1 MARSPL
7 SFPAKPADEPRRL
20 QTLRSYSILDTPA
33 EPVFDEIAAL
43 AARLLGTPMALVT
56 LIDEDRQ
63 WFKANLGLN
72 DSQCARDDSFCA
84 HALGKPDLMVIPDA
98 TLDERFRENPFVI
111 NDPNIRFYAGAPL
124 VAPDGQGLGALC
136 VLDRVPRTLTDDQAA
151 TLRVLGRQV
160 MAQLELHRL
169 LHQSRTQRQEL
180 LSVLDALPA
189 AVIIADAPD
198 GRISFQNR
206 ATGAL
211 LGMEAPDADALRE
224 FWRKTGV
231 RRTTGEIV
239 APSDWPGMRALS
251 GDAVYGE
258 ELVIQLPTGR
268 TLSILISAA
277 PMRDGDGVVTGAA
290 IGFQDV
296 SHMHEVARLKNEFVA
311 TVSHELRTPL
321 TSMQG
326 SLQLLLSDDD
336 ALPTQDGR
344 DLVGVAVK
352 NSERLVRIVNDI
364 LDIAKIEAG
373 QLPMSVKRVEV
384 APLLAAA
391 MDTVRGLAGDKQL
404 QLTIDAGNALP
415 PVLVDQDR
423 MVQSI
428 VNLLSN
434 AIKFSPVGGS
444 ITLRASRS
452 GYDRMLIEVAD
463 QGRGIPEDQLG
474 LVFDKFHQ
482 VGGANRQGTGL
493 GLSITKAIVEQH
505 GGQIGVTSQVGAGT
519 TFTITLPLAPP
530 DGPE

>member
-7 SFPAKPADEPRRL
+7 SIPARPADEPRRL
-20 QTLRSYSILDTPA
+20 QTLRSYNILDTPA

-56 LIDEDRQ
+56 LVDEDRQ
-63 WFKANLGLN
+63 WFKANLGLTG
-72 DSQCARDDSFCA
+72 SQCARDDSFCA

-98 TLDERFRENPFVI
+98 TLDERFRDNPFVI
-111 NDPNIRFYAGAPL
+111 GDPNIRFYAGAPL
-124 VAPDGQGLGALC
+124 VTSDGQGLGALC
-136 VLDRVPRTLTDDQAA
+136 VLDKVPRTLTDDQTA

-169 LHQSRTQRQEL
+169 LHQARTQRQEL
-180 LSVLDALPA
+180 LSVIDALPA

-206 ATGAL
+206 ATEAL
-211 LGMEAPDADALRE
+211 LGMEAPAIEALRE
-224 FWRKTGV
+224 FWRNTVV
-231 RRTTGEIV
+231 RRSTGERIP
-239 APSDWPGMRALS
+239 PSEWPAMRAL
-251 GDAVYGE
+251 AGE
-258 ELVIQLPTGR
+258 TVFGQELIAQLPTGR
-268 TLSILISAA
+268 TLSILVSAA
-277 PMRDGDGVVTGAA
+277 PIRDHDGVVTGAA
-290 IGFQDV
+290 VGFQDV

-326 SLQLLLSDDD
+326 SLQLLLSDDE

-373 QLPMSVKRVEV
+373 QLPMSVKPVEV

-391 MDTVRGLAGDKQL
+391 MDTVRGLAGEKRL
-404 QLTIDAGNALP
+404 QLVVDCDDTLP

-423 MVQSI
+423 IVQSL

-434 AIKFSPVGGS
+434 AIKFSPAGGTV
-444 ITLRASRS
+444 TLSAERS
-452 GYDRMLIEVAD
+452 TPHQARVAVTD
-463 QGRGIPEDQLG
+463 QGRGIPEDQLQ

-482 VGGANRQGTGL
+482 VGGPNRQGTGL

-505 GGQIGVTSQVGAGT
+505 GGQVAVTSQVGTGT
-519 TFTITLPLAPP
+519 TFAITVPFATQ
-530 DGPE
+530 DAHV